1 MFKDLHINPVT
12 LKLIEK
18 EVGKSLKHMG
28 TGEIKSGVQNYTD
41 SSEYWMTEKQWNKFS
56 ISLVIKEMQIKTLG
70 GFTLH

>member
-1 MFKDLHINPVT
+1 MSDFVISQNEFNSCMFKDLHINPVT

-41 SSEYWMTEKQWNKFS
+41 SSEY
-56 ISLVIKEMQIKTLG
+56 
-70 GFTLH
+70 